1 MVFRGAQDE
10 KREVKLK
17 IKHKVKDLLTSK
29 EAENSLFNQIEK
41 IKNSPD
47 WKKLKQKNEK
57 ELLNTNRDLREFY
70 KKK

>member
-1 MVFRGAQDE
+1 VVFRGAQDE

-57 ELLNTNRDLREFY
+57 ELLNTNRDLRKFY

>member
-57 ELLNTNRDLREFY
+57 ELLNTNRDLRKFY

>member
-1 MVFRGAQDE
+1 VVFRGAQDE